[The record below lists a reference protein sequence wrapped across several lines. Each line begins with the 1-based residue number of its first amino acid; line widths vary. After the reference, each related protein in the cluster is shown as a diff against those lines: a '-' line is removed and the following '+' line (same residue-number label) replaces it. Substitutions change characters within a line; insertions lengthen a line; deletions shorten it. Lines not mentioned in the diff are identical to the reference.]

1 MTTNEKKSTEKTTE
15 KRMMNKKEIGIIAVA
30 TATVAA
36 VIISMLCFSS
46 CNNKTATATNDEVG
60 TSVQTVTQ
68 VVTDAQGNTHIEEK
82 TKVVEVKQTQPSEKS
97 ENSANNETK
106 SAEKTDNKPGNGNQ
120 SSNSGAVQT
129 NNRPG
134 NSQSGSSSS
143 GSGQASKPP
152 AQGGSSEQSKPAG
165 SQSSQPQATK
175 PQPTTADPHA
185 GKTWHEAEYKE
196 VYHPA
201 ETEKVWIVDVPAET
215 WQRPIYEEPHSE
227 TICNTCGAII
237 TDCVD
242 EHGYNHLINGEDASY
257 RNEII
262 EEIIGYETVTEPE
275 QGHYE
280 TKVVKEAYTE
290 KVLVKEEGWY

>member
-1 MTTNEKKSTEKTTE
+1 MTTNEKKQTEKETKT
-15 KRMMNKKEIGIIAVA
+15 MTNKKKIGIIAVA

-68 VVTDAQGNTHIEEK
+68 VVTDAQGNTHIEEE

-106 SAEKTDNKPGNGNQ
+106 STEKAADK
-120 SSNSGAVQT
+120 SSNGSG
-129 NNRPG
+129 NNEQKNVSNNSN
-134 NSQSGSSSS
+134 NSQSSKTNSSS
-143 GSGQASKPP
+143 GTGQTSKPSV
-152 AQGGSSEQSKPAG
+152 QGGSSEQSKPSG

-175 PQPTTADPHA
+175 PQPTTTADPHA

-201 ETEKVWIVDVPAET
+201 ETEDVWIPYYIDM
-215 WQRPIYEEPHSE
+215 PIYGEPHGE

-242 EHGYNHLINGEDASY
+242 EHGYNHLINGENASY
-257 RNEII
+257 HNEVI
-262 EEIIGYETVTEPE
+262 EDIIGYEKEEVPE
-275 QGHYE
+275 LGHYE
-280 TKVVKEAYTE
+280 TKVIKEAYTE

>member
-1 MTTNEKKSTEKTTE
+1 MTTNEKKQTEKETKT
-15 KRMMNKKEIGIIAVA
+15 MTNKKKIGIIAVA

-68 VVTDAQGNTHIEEK
+68 VVTDAQGNTHIEEE

-106 SAEKTDNKPGNGNQ
+106 STEKTDNKPGNGNQ
-120 SSNSGAVQT
+120 SSSSGAVQT

-134 NSQSGSSSS
+134 NSQSGGSSS
-143 GSGQASKPP
+143 GSGQTSKPSD
-152 AQGGSSEQSKPAG
+152 QGGSSEQSKPSG
-165 SQSSQPQATK
+165 SQSSQPQTTK
-175 PQPTTADPHA
+175 PQPTTTADPHA

-201 ETEKVWIVDVPAET
+201 ETEKVWIVDVPADT
-215 WQRPIYEEPHSE
+215 WQRPIYGERYGV
-227 TICNTCGAII
+227 TICNTCGADI
-237 TDCVD
+237 TDCLD
-242 EHGYNHLINGEDASY
+242 EHMHYHFENGENFSY
-257 RNEII
+257 HNEWR
-262 EEIIGYETVTEPE
+262 EDIIGYETVVEPE
-275 QGHYE
+275 EGHYE
-280 TKVVKEAYTE
+280 TKVIKEAYTE